1 MAGAEGRGRRAT
13 KSGAQVFGG
22 AAGADLE
29 SSPTDDSDALE
40 PIPVC
45 GQGEAMSFV
54 DNPVINSPFE
64 EPKRHHQL
72 NEEGQPTGIVSSGR
86 RESMQIVPVAAA
98 RRRVKQGELE
108 LGESNELKVN
118 QLVNDIRDRV
128 GAWRNAGR
136 KGISPETQRLID
148 YWTQSDRDRKLFFCQ
163 IEALE
168 TLIYLTEVDPD
179 RFKVKIQEANDEAN
193 PGLSRLASKMA
204 TGSGKTTVMAMIIA
218 WHSVNKARQPNS
230 KKFTDAFLII
240 CPGITIRDRLRVLKP
255 SDPNNIYAA
264 LDLVPP
270 DMLDAIGRARIVITN
285 FHGLMHRETEQISKL
300 NRQILGGLEGEKRF
314 LETDGQMVARLAKEL
329 MQRRDILVM
338 NDEAHHCYRHKAG
351 SEEEKLDAEGREEA
365 KRNEEAARVWIS
377 GIEAFDRVLG
387 VKTIFDLSATPFFL
401 RGSGYSEG
409 SLFRWVVSD
418 FGLLEAIECGI
429 VKVPRL
435 PTLDDR
441 VAGELPKLRD
451 LYRHIR
457 DKLPKKGRSKQAAGA
472 LDPEQLHELLGSA
485 LDALYRHYAETF
497 EAWAKQPELG
507 RPPVFIVVCNNTATS
522 KLVYDWISGYEI
534 ENPDGGESR
543 RVAGKLK
550 LFQNIDDHHRRA
562 QPMRTLLIDS
572 EQLDSGEALSPEFMK
587 AAEDEIEVFKDEMRR
602 RGVGDADKLAPADI
616 LREVMNTVGRP
627 GKLGGDI
634 RCVVSV
640 SMLTEGWDANT
651 VTHILG
657 VRAFGTQLLCEQVV
671 GRGLR
676 RVSYEIDP
684 ETGHFPVEYADVLG
698 IPFTFAQSSKVALIK
713 PPARLTH
720 VKSRRDRPDLEIR
733 WPRVEGYR
741 VVFPRRPLRPEFTAD
756 SRFELTPDMI
766 PTVTISEPF
775 VGEDLKFDLKG
786 NAEQLRLKS
795 VIFDVAGHTLR
806 KYFRDEA
813 GEIEVWRFP
822 ELVRITERWFEEC
835 LVRRGNVPAQYL
847 KWRRL
852 GDQAADK
859 IHNAVARSLENTN
872 GGHGHQLP
880 ILDPYNPDGSTN
892 HVDFTTSK
900 RLIFTAIN
908 SPLTHV
914 VGDSEWELSFAEK
927 LEMMGDVVLS
937 YVKNHSLH
945 FEIPYVFEGEERRY
959 RPDYILKLDDGGGAE
974 DPLNLIVEIKGLK
987 DNKDSAKAD
996 FATALWV
1003 PAVNRAGKYGR
1014 WAFVEIGQDI
1024 YEAESVIRGFAAKA
1038 GVKALDSARLS
1049 GATA

>member
-1 MAGAEGRGRRAT
+1 MN
-13 KSGAQVFGG
+13 
-22 AAGADLE
+22 
-29 SSPTDDSDALE
+29 
-40 PIPVC
+40 
-45 GQGEAMSFV
+45 FV
-54 DNPVINSPFE
+54 DSPVINSPFA
-64 EPKRHHQL
+64 EPKLHYQL
-72 NEEGQPTGIVSSGR
+72 NDDGQPTGIVSPGR
-86 RESMQIVPVAAA
+86 RPSMQIVPVAAP
-98 RRRVKQGELE
+98 RRRIKQGELE

-128 GAWRNAGR
+128 SVWRNAGR
-136 KGISPETQRLID
+136 KNISPETQRLLD
-148 YWTQSDRDRKLFFCQ
+148 HWTRPDRGRKLFFCQ

-179 RFKVKIQEANDEAN
+179 RFKAKIEDANAQAN
-193 PGLSRLASKMA
+193 PGLHRMATKMA

-240 CPGITIRDRLRVLKP
+240 CPGITIKDRLRVLQP
-255 SDPNNIYAA
+255 SDPGNVYAA

-270 DMLDAIGRARIVITN
+270 DMLDALGRARIVITN
-285 FHGLMHRETEQISKL
+285 YHALMHRETEQISKL
-300 NRQILGGLEGEKRF
+300 NRQIIGGREGEKRF
-314 LETDGQMVARLAKEL
+314 LETDGQMVARVAKDL
-329 MQRRDILVM
+329 MHRKDILVL
-338 NDEAHHCYRHKAG
+338 NDEAHHCYRHKVG
-351 SEEEKLDAEGREEA
+351 GEEEKLEAEEREEA
-365 KRNEEAARVWIS
+365 KKNDEAARVWIS

-387 VKTIFDLSATPFFL
+387 VKTVFDLSATPFHL
-401 RGSGYSEG
+401 RGSGYAEG

-418 FGLLEAIECGI
+418 FGLLEAIEAGI

-441 VAGELPKLRD
+441 VQGDMPKLRD
-451 LYRHIR
+451 LYRHVKE
-457 DKLPKKGRSKQAAGA
+457 KLPRKGRAKQTAAGA
-472 LDPEQLHELLGSA
+472 MDPESLHELLGSA
-485 LDALYRHYAETF
+485 LEALYRHYADTF
-497 EAWAKQPELG
+497 DAWEKQPELG

-522 KLVYDWISGYEI
+522 KLVYDWIAGYEI
-534 ENPDGGESR
+534 ENPEGGEPR
-543 RVAGKLK
+543 RVPGKLK
-550 LFQNIDDHHRRA
+550 LFQNLDDHGRRA

-587 AAEDEIEVFKDEMRR
+587 AAEDEIDLFKDEMRR
-602 RGVGDADKLAPADI
+602 RGRGAEAEKLGAADI

-657 VRAFGTQLLCEQVV
+657 IRAFGTQLLCEQVV

-720 VKSRRDRPDLEIR
+720 VKSRKDRPDLEIR

-741 VVFPRRPLRPEFTAD
+741 VVFPRRPLRPEFTND
-756 SRFELTPDMI
+756 SRFELTPDKI
-766 PTVTISEPF
+766 PTVTVSEPF
-775 VGEDLKFDLKG
+775 VGEELKFDLKG
-786 NAEQLRLKS
+786 NAERLRLKS

-822 ELVRITERWFEEC
+822 ELVRITGRWFEEC
-835 LVRRGNVPAQYL
+835 LVVRGNVPKQYM
-847 KWRRL
+847 KWRTL

-859 IHNAVARSLENTN
+859 IHNAVARSIKDAPA
-872 GGHGHQLP
+872 GQGHQLP
-880 ILDPYNPDGSTN
+880 ILDPYNPEGSTN

-900 RLIFTAIN
+900 RLISTTTN

-927 LEMMGDVVLS
+927 LEMMGDVVVS
-937 YVKNHSLH
+937 YVKNHGLH
-945 FEIPYVFEGEERRY
+945 FEIPYVFENEERRY
-959 RPDYILKLDDGGGAE
+959 RPDYVLKVDDGYGPE
-974 DPLNLIVEIKGLK
+974 DRLNLIVEIKGLK

-1003 PAVNRAGKYGR
+1003 PAVNQGGKYGR

-1024 YEAESVIRGFAAKA
+1024 YEAEAVIRGFVEQAKA
-1038 GVKALDSARLS
+1038 AE
-1049 GATA
+1049 